1 MFSGAGTDV
10 TVVAVV
16 EFSTSVFTPF
26 SGIADILGLGL
37 GTNDV
42 STADTFDRLPLLL
55 LLLALL
61 LPVLVLLFAQLLLLL
76 LLLDTATLTA
86 GTKVLLLLLLLMVL
100 EETEEGVAFDEILD
114 RVIVGALV
122 LDGTTDIL
130 VAVVDAE
137 EEGDGTTVEG
147 VALRDG
153 VAFAGAGLVDTG
165 AVVEVAVVLLL
176 SVVEAVVV
184 TDRADGDDSEPAA
197 SFSCSVSSFT
207 FASVPSAGPG
217 SVEFTFDVLLLSFVV
232 LLILPLL
239 LLLLLVVL
247 VILLILVAVVDVVV
261 AALAEDTVAAA
272 ASGGDAADV
281 VTVLVT
287 GAVATDDTVAV
298 VFVVDALLHTA
309 GVVLILPALQ
319 LLLLLL
325 LLLLLV
331 LFEDEFVETLDAELF
346 PIELFVEFAARSRP
360 TVFCCCSRCSLV
372 VTPVVSASTMHCVGF

>member
-1 MFSGAGTDV
+1 MFNGVGTDV
-10 TVVAVV
+10 TVAVV

-26 SGIADILGLGL
+26 SGIADILGLRL

-42 STADTFDRLPLLL
+42 STAVTFDRLPLLL
-55 LLLALL
+55 LLALILPALL
-61 LPVLVLLFAQLLLLL
+61 LLFAQLLLLL
-76 LLLDTATLTA
+76 ILLDTAILTA
-86 GTKVLLLLLLLMVL
+86 GIKVLLLLLLLLLMVVD
-100 EETEEGVAFDEILD
+100 ETDEGVAFDEILV
-114 RVIVGALV
+114 RLIVGALV
-122 LDGTTDIL
+122 LDGATDIL
-130 VAVVDAE
+130 GVVDADE
-137 EEGDGTTVEG
+137 DGDGTAAVG

-153 VAFAGAGLVDTG
+153 VEVVGAGLVDAG

-176 SVVEAVVV
+176 SVVETVVV
-184 TDRADGDDSEPAA
+184 GRDVGDDSEPAA

-207 FASVPSAGPG
+207 IASVLSVTG
-217 SVEFTFDVLLLSFVV
+217 SVEFTFDVLLVSFVV
-232 LLILPLL
+232 LLILPL

-261 AALAEDTVAAA
+261 AVAEDTVAAA
-272 ASGGDAADV
+272 GGGDAADV
-281 VTVLVT
+281 VTVLIT

-298 VFVVDALLHTA
+298 VFVVDALCIA
-309 GVVLILPALQ
+309 VLVLMLPALQ

>member
-10 TVVAVV
+10 TVAVV

-42 STADTFDRLPLLL
+42 STAVTFDRLPLLL
-55 LLLALL
+55 MLLVLLLPALL
-61 LPVLVLLFAQLLLLL
+61 LLLLLFAQLLLLL
-76 LLLDTATLTA
+76 DTAILTA
-86 GTKVLLLLLLLMVL
+86 GTKVLPLLLLLIILD
-100 EETEEGVAFDEILD
+100 ETDEDVAFVEMLGN
-114 RVIVGALV
+114 VIVGALV
-122 LDGTTDIL
+122 LDGATDIL
-130 VAVVDAE
+130 VAVDAD

-176 SVVEAVVV
+176 LSVVEAAV
-184 TDRADGDDSEPAA
+184 TGKDDGDDSEPAA

-207 FASVPSAGPG
+207 FASGPSGAG
-217 SVEFTFDVLLLSFVV
+217 SVEFTVVVLLLSFVV
-232 LLILPLL
+232 LLALPL

-261 AALAEDTVAAA
+261 AVAEDTVAA

-287 GAVATDDTVAV
+287 GAAAATDDTVAV
-298 VFVVDALLHTA
+298 VLVVDALHTA
-309 GVVLILPALQ
+309 VLVLILPALQ
-319 LLLLLL
+319 LLLLL

>member
-1 MFSGAGTDV
+1 MFSGVGTDV
-10 TVVAVV
+10 TVAVV

-42 STADTFDRLPLLL
+42 STAVTFDRLPLLL

-61 LPVLVLLFAQLLLLL
+61 LPVLLLLLFAQLLLLL
-76 LLLDTATLTA
+76 LLLDTAILTA
-86 GTKVLLLLLLLMVL
+86 GANVLLLLLLLLLMIL
-100 EETEEGVAFDEILD
+100 DETDEGVAFVEILGN
-114 RVIVGALV
+114 VTVGALV
-122 LDGTTDIL
+122 LDGATDIL
-130 VAVVDAE
+130 LVVAVAV
-137 EEGDGTTVEG
+137 EEGGGTTVEG

-165 AVVEVAVVLLL
+165 AVVDVAVVLLF
-176 SVVEAVVV
+176 SEVEAAVVGK
-184 TDRADGDDSEPAA
+184 DDGDESEPAA

-207 FASVPSAGPG
+207 AAASGPSGPG

-232 LLILPLL
+232 LFVLPLL
-239 LLLLLVVL
+239 LLLFVVL

-261 AALAEDTVAAA
+261 AVAEDTVAA

-287 GAVATDDTVAV
+287 GATAAADDTVAV
-298 VFVVDALLHTA
+298 VVVVDALHTA
-309 GVVLILPALQ
+309 VLVLILPALQ
-319 LLLLLL
+319 LLLLL

>member
-10 TVVAVV
+10 TVAVV

-42 STADTFDRLPLLL
+42 STAVTFDRLPLLL
-55 LLLALL
+55 LLLVLLLPALL
-61 LPVLVLLFAQLLLLL
+61 LLLFAQLLLLL
-76 LLLDTATLTA
+76 DTAMLTA
-86 GTKVLLLLLLLMVL
+86 GTKVLPLLLLLMIL
-100 EETEEGVAFDEILD
+100 DDTDEGVAVVEMLGN
-114 RVIVGALV
+114 VIVGALV
-122 LDGTTDIL
+122 LDGATDIL
-130 VAVVDAE
+130 VAVDAD

-153 VAFAGAGLVDTG
+153 VAFTGAGLVDTG

-176 SVVEAVVV
+176 LLLSVVEAVV
-184 TDRADGDDSEPAA
+184 TGRDDGDDSEPAA
-197 SFSCSVSSFT
+197 SFSCSASSFT
-207 FASVPSAGPG
+207 FASGPSGAG

-232 LLILPLL
+232 LLVLPL

-261 AALAEDTVAAA
+261 AVAEDTVAA

-298 VFVVDALLHTA
+298 VLVVDALHTA
-309 GVVLILPALQ
+309 VLLLILPALQ
-319 LLLLLL
+319 LLLLL